1 MNSFVHTEFPAQH
14 PGVIRAERATQ
25 ALQRAARRFDGARG
39 AATLLLA
46 AIVAALLVV
55 ANQVVETWT
64 EGHLLMAWVIL
75 WAITFAA
82 IALLVNPARVA
93 AGSLRSGLK
102 AWRARRKQ
110 AAADEKLWSI
120 ALTDARVMA
129 DISRAMA
136 AQAEREVPHPYY

>member
-14 PGVIRAERATQ
+14 PGVIRAERAAQ
-25 ALQRAARRFDGARG
+25 AIQRASRRFDGARG

-55 ANQVVETWT
+55 ANQVIETWT

-75 WAITFAA
+75 WAVTFAA
-82 IALLVNPARVA
+82 IALLVSPARLA

-102 AWRARRKQ
+102 AWKARRKQ
-110 AAADEKLWSI
+110 AADDDKMWAI

-129 DISRAMA
+129 DISRAMGS
-136 AQAEREVPHPYY
+136 QAGRNLSHAYY

>member
-1 MNSFVHTEFPAQH
+1 MNSFVHTEYPAQH

-25 ALQRAARRFDGARG
+25 AIQKASQRFDGARG

-46 AIVAALLVV
+46 AVVAALMVV
-55 ANQVVETWT
+55 ANQVIETWT

-82 IALLVNPARVA
+82 IALLVNPARLA
-93 AGSLRSGLK
+93 AGSLRTGLQ
-102 AWRARRKQ
+102 AWKARRRQ
-110 AAADEKLWSI
+110 AAADDKLWAI

-129 DISRAMA
+129 DISRAMGS
-136 AQAEREVPHPYY
+136 QASRKVPHPYY